1 MYRKIMGFL
10 EAWKESEHRKPLI
23 LQGARQVGKTYSI
36 LEFGR
41 THYENV
47 AYFNFE
53 TNPKLNETFEENISP
68 DYLIPIL
75 SHIAGQ
81 TIVKEKTLIV
91 FDEVQLCERALTSLK
106 YFCENAP
113 DYHII
118 AAGSFLVLLLI
129 AVTILLISEKQTN
142 KELVM
147 EFNLDKE
154 DLENQYT
161 DFARQYDELKLT
173 VSNDSLS
180 VLLEQEQLKT
190 QRLLEELRTVKSS
203 NATEIRRLKNEL
215 ASLRKIMIGYI
226 NQIDSLNRLT
236 AQQKEIIA
244 DVTQK
249 YNAAS
254 RQISNLSEEKKNLTK
269 TVTLAAQLDA
279 TNISVQPTN
288 KRGKTAKKVKDIV
301 KFKINFS
308 IVKNITAETGER
320 TLYIRITKPDND
332 VLTKSPSNTFPY
344 ENRELVYSI
353 KKYIEYNGEEQTVT
367 VYWDVEE
374 YLYAGTYRVDIFT
387 DGTLIGSQSFNLN

>member
-1 MYRKIMGFL
+1 M
-10 EAWKESEHRKPLI
+10 A
-23 LQGARQVGKTYSI
+23 
-36 LEFGR
+36 
-41 THYENV
+41 
-47 AYFNFE
+47 
-53 TNPKLNETFEENISP
+53 
-68 DYLIPIL
+68 
-75 SHIAGQ
+75 
-81 TIVKEKTLIV
+81 VKKNTLLIV
-91 FDEVQLCERALTSLK
+91 
-106 YFCENAP
+106 
-113 DYHII
+113 
-118 AAGSFLVLLLI
+118 AGSLLILLLI
-129 AVTILLISEKQTN
+129 GVTILLISEKQTN

-203 NATEIRRLKNEL
+203 NATEIRRLKKEL
-215 ASLRKIMIGYI
+215 TSLRKVMIGYI
-226 NQIDSLNRLT
+226 NQIDSLNHLT

>member
-1 MYRKIMGFL
+1 M
-10 EAWKESEHRKPLI
+10 A
-23 LQGARQVGKTYSI
+23 
-36 LEFGR
+36 
-41 THYENV
+41 
-47 AYFNFE
+47 
-53 TNPKLNETFEENISP
+53 
-68 DYLIPIL
+68 
-75 SHIAGQ
+75 
-81 TIVKEKTLIV
+81 VKKNTLLIV
-91 FDEVQLCERALTSLK
+91 
-106 YFCENAP
+106 
-113 DYHII
+113 
-118 AAGSFLVLLLI
+118 AGSLLILLLI
-129 AVTILLISEKQTN
+129 GVTILLISEKQTN

-203 NATEIRRLKNEL
+203 NATEIRRLKKEL
-215 ASLRKIMIGYI
+215 TSLRKVMIGYI

-244 DVTQK
+244 DVTKK

-353 KKYIEYNGEEQTVT
+353 KKYIEYNGEEQAVT

-374 YLYAGTYRVDIFT
+374 YLYAGTYRVDIFA
-387 DGTLIGSQSFNLN
+387 DGTLIGSQSFSLN